1 MMKPPLKTQF
11 KEWEK
16 QHLKTQ
22 SPKKKAVAEKKEIL
36 SQRDLEELMGIRK
49 PTYRRHNGALRQRG

>member
-1 MMKPPLKTQF
+1 MNLPLKIQL

-16 QHLKTQ
+16 QYLKTQ
-22 SPKKKAVAEKKEIL
+22 SPKKKLVTKKEEDL
-36 SQRDLEELMGIRK
+36 SHRDLEELMGMRK

>member
-1 MMKPPLKTQF
+1 MMNPLLKTQL
-11 KEWEK
+11 KEWER

-22 SPKKKAVAEKKEIL
+22 SPKKKSVTKIEEDL
-36 SQRDLEELMGIRK
+36 SQRDLEELMDLRK

>member
-1 MMKPPLKTQF
+1 MMNPLLKTQL

-22 SPKKKAVAEKKEIL
+22 SPKKKSVAKKEEDL
-36 SQRDLEELMGIRK
+36 SHRDLEELMGMRK

>member
-1 MMKPPLKTQF
+1 MMNPPLNTQL
-11 KEWEK
+11 KEWKK
-16 QHLKTQ
+16 QHLKNQ
-22 SPKKKAVAEKKEIL
+22 SPKKKLVAKKKELL

>member
-1 MMKPPLKTQF
+1 MMNLPLKTQL

-22 SPKKKAVAEKKEIL
+22 SPKKMAVSEKKEIL
-36 SQRDLEELMGIRK
+36 SHRDLEELMGIRK

>member
-1 MMKPPLKTQF
+1 MKPPLKTQL

-16 QHLKTQ
+16 QHLKTL
-22 SPKKKAVAEKKEIL
+22 SPKKKLVAKKEEEL
-36 SQRDLEELMGIRK
+36 SHRDLEELMGMRK

>member
-1 MMKPPLKTQF
+1 MNLPLKTQL

-16 QHLKTQ
+16 QHLKNQ
-22 SPKKKAVAEKKEIL
+22 SAKKKSVVKKKELL

>member
-1 MMKPPLKTQF
+1 MMNPPLKTQL

-16 QHLKTQ
+16 QHVKTQ
-22 SPKKKAVAEKKEIL
+22 SPKKKSVAKKKELL
-36 SQRDLEELMGIRK
+36 SQRDLEELMDIKK